1 MTPEEKAKKYFDR
14 GVKYEEISAITG
26 IQVEDLEKMLEP
38 KPKTPAAQKK
48 TIEAVQK
55 KVVTAKVKPVQTT
68 TQTQGY
74 NVATGSHTKTTEVDS
89 ED

>member
-26 IQVEDLEKMLEP
+26 IEVEDLQKMFEP
-38 KPKTPAAQKK
+38 KPKAPAAQKK

-55 KVVTAKVKPVQTT
+55 KVVTAKPVQTT

-74 NVATGSHTKTTEVDS
+74 NATTGLHTKTTEVDS